1 MVIPWAEIQT
11 KAHWWDTHFLSIDY
25 GFGRSSA
32 AAHLHVCLQDG
43 RIVTVFEMMVQH
55 TSAYDFAR
63 ELVRRF
69 DLKGERSRPGERNNI
84 VLVYLDPSNFKN
96 IGDGHTIADQ
106 INEVL
111 APCELGAIEASNDR
125 IGGWQLMYQMLA
137 RGRWLIADTCHC

>member
-11 KAHWWDTHFLSIDY
+11 KAHWWDSHFLSIDY

-69 DLKGERSRPGERNNI
+69 ERRTMRAGRTKQYCASRKPRS
-84 VLVYLDPSNFKN
+84 V
-96 IGDGHTIADQ
+96 
-106 INEVL
+106 
-111 APCELGAIEASNDR
+111 
-125 IGGWQLMYQMLA
+125 
-137 RGRWLIADTCHC
+137 